1 MSHRRTQFLG
11 LAASGLVLFLVLA
24 GCGASTGG
32 SGTADSTPKKPVAVA
47 TSSAAPAVNT
57 TSPSTAPTS
66 PAAPPP
72 PAPVTSQSS
81 APSPASVVDA
91 YYAAINAGDYKEA
104 WSLGGDNLGQSYD
117 QFVAGYSGT
126 ATDSVDILSSS
137 GDTVTVDLTATN
149 TDGSQQ
155 QFTGTYTVSGQ
166 AITGAS
172 ITQIGAATTS
182 SLCGAPANPYGY
194 NLCGIGSEV
203 TSPPSDICN
212 YFSCIDNFG
221 NGNGYMVECNDG
233 MYSMSGGIDGACSD
247 HGGEDRPVYSG

>member
-1 MSHRRTQFLG
+1 MNLRRTQFLG
-11 LAASGLVLFLVLA
+11 LAASGLVLVLA
-24 GCGASTGG
+24 GCGASTAG
-32 SGTADSTPKKPVAVA
+32 SGTADSTPKKAVAVA
-47 TSSAAPAVNT
+47 KSSASPVVST

-66 PAAPPP
+66 AAPP

-81 APSPASVVDA
+81 TPSPASVVDA
-91 YYAAINAGDYKEA
+91 YFAAINAENYKEA

-117 QFVAGYSGT
+117 QFVAGFSGT

-137 GDTVTVDLTATN
+137 GDTVSVDLTATN

-166 AITGAS
+166 AISRAA
-172 ITQIGAATTS
+172 ITQIGAAPTS
-182 SLCGAPANPYGY
+182 LLCGAPANPYGY
-194 NLCGIGSEV
+194 NLCGIGSDV
-203 TSPPSDICN
+203 TSPPSDICS

-233 MYSMSGGIDGACSD
+233 MYSMSGGIEGVCSD
-247 HGGEDRPVYSG
+247 HGGEGKPVSSG